1 MSETTSLGAAMAA
14 AITMGLFSIEKLGNP
29 QDLNASIFKPDI
41 SKPRYV
47 NSYQKVADV
56 LQEMMETSVIICLL
70 INFMLDVLC
79 DSDTPGDMFPR

>member
-41 SKPRYV
+41 SKETRD
-47 NSYQKVADV
+47 QK
-56 LQEMMETSVIICLL
+56 
-70 INFMLDVLC
+70 FKRW
-79 DSDTPGDMFPR
+79 GDAIQRSLEWHKK